1 MTKNINEI
9 RTDIFNQI
17 SKTYRT
23 INPTLSDVL
32 TLDSLTGREADALE
46 IQLKKTKNE
55 YVGYLIFTIISS
67 VILTAFSIFEIVRLS
82 HLSYSHGF
90 FTMITLSFL
99 IVTFRSKIFIKTI
112 ENQIFLHRLL
122 NKIDD
127 K

>member
-32 TLDSLTGREADALE
+32 TLDSLTGREADGLE
-46 IQLKKTKNE
+46 IQLKKIKKE

-90 FTMITLSFL
+90 LTMITLSFL
-99 IVTFRSKIFIKTI
+99 IVTFRSRIFIKTI

-122 NKIDD
+122 NKID
-127 K
+127 KK

>member
-46 IQLKKTKNE
+46 IQLKKTKKE
-55 YVGYLIFTIISS
+55 YVGSLIFTIISS
-67 VILTAFSIFEIVRLS
+67 VILTAFSILEMVRLI

-90 FTMITLSFL
+90 FTLITLSFL

-112 ENQIFLHRLL
+112 ENQIFLHRL
-122 NKIDD
+122 
-127 K
+127 

>member
-1 MTKNINEI
+1 MNINEI
-9 RTDIFNQI
+9 KTDIFNQI

-46 IQLKKTKNE
+46 IQLKKIKKE
-55 YVGYLIFTIISS
+55 HVGYLIFTIISC
-67 VILTAFSIFEIVRLS
+67 VALTTFSIFEIVRLS
-82 HLSYSHGF
+82 HISYSHGF
-90 FTMITLSFL
+90 LTIATLSFL
-99 IVTFRSKIFIKTI
+99 IFTFRSRMFIKTI